1 MPLLKRIVMKTIH
14 FAFLLLILFTSCKK
28 NSNTDCTNA
37 IVTFKATNCKHVGV
51 IISGTTYPT
60 DDLPDQYAIDG
71 KNICIEYSIYDDP
84 RMCMC
89 CGGTYVHV
97 IKVH

>member
-1 MPLLKRIVMKTIH
+1 MKSIFFVFLFILLVS
-14 FAFLLLILFTSCKK
+14 SCKK
-28 NSNTDCTNA
+28 NLNTDCTSVT
-37 IVTFKATNCKHVGV
+37 VTFKATNCKHVGV
-51 IISGTTYPT
+51 IINGTTYPT

-84 RMCMC
+84 RMCIC
-89 CGGTYVHV
+89 CGGAYVHI

>member
-1 MPLLKRIVMKTIH
+1 MKRLFFV
-14 FAFLLLILFTSCKK
+14 FLVIWLSSSCRK
-28 NSNTDCTNA
+28 NTNVDCKNA
-37 IVTFKATNCKHVGV
+37 TVTFKATNCKHGGV
-51 IISGTTYPT
+51 IINDTTYPT

-84 RMCMC
+84 GMCMC

>member
-1 MPLLKRIVMKTIH
+1 MKGI
-14 FAFLLLILFTSCKK
+14 FFVFLVLLLSASCRK
-28 NSNTDCTNA
+28 NSNVDCTNA
-37 IVTFKATNCKHVGV
+37 TVTFKATNCRHVGV
-51 IISGTTYPT
+51 IINGVSYPT

-84 RMCMC
+84 RMCSC